1 MAPAAAPDQKPQ
13 DKQPLQD
20 ANGRHDTPPLLP
32 APSLRPPHIQ
42 TQAQVSHLTLHSN
55 AGTPLSNE
63 PVSITVGSI
72 ANAYFASAPGAER
85 ASAWGSSQFGPG
97 QEASQA
103 AALDGQTGF
112 TRFPS
117 PAAAIPSMHHADS
130 IPSRSP
136 AVIPFA
142 SNYMNGIPWDADS
155 AASLLYSS
163 LQQQQPECAKK
174 PDGDSSSQL
183 AHGRKPKHTL
193 SNELSAQQ
201 HALGASDMM
210 THSSGG
216 SNVSSSANNRR
227 SRGRNDNQ
235 QAAEAVG
242 RRPKAAAN
250 GPARAVQDT
259 EAGSGNKVRLAARSP
274 PRYHQS
280 R

>member
-1 MAPAAAPDQKPQ
+1 
-13 DKQPLQD
+13 
-20 ANGRHDTPPLLP
+20 
-32 APSLRPPHIQ
+32 
-42 TQAQVSHLTLHSN
+42 
-55 AGTPLSNE
+55 
-63 PVSITVGSI
+63 
-72 ANAYFASAPGAER
+72 
-85 ASAWGSSQFGPG
+85 
-97 QEASQA
+97 
-103 AALDGQTGF
+103 
-112 TRFPS
+112 
-117 PAAAIPSMHHADS
+117 
-130 IPSRSP
+130 
-136 AVIPFA
+136 
-142 SNYMNGIPWDADS
+142 MNGIPWDADS

-242 RRPKAAAN
+242 RRPKLRQTAQHALCKT
-250 GPARAVQDT
+250 Q
-259 EAGSGNKVRLAARSP
+259 RLAVATRFGLLLGP
-274 PRYHQS
+274 LHATINPGKH
-280 R
+280 